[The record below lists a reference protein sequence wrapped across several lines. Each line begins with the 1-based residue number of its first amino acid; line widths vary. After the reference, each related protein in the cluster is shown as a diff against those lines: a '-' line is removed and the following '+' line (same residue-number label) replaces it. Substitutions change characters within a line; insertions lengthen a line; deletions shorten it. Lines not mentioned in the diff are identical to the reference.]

1 MSATERVNGLTS
13 SQLAE
18 LRQILLTRR
27 DELLQSIRQ
36 RAETGTKVEAD
47 QVIEEID
54 QATTSQSQAVTLR
67 VMDKEVKLLR
77 QVEYALGKFDRGEY
91 GQCEGTEEPIG
102 YRRLKV
108 VPWARYSVEY
118 KERRELEQMQ
128 RSVRPP
134 GR

>member
-1 MSATERVNGLTS
+1 MAAKTNGLTEK
-13 SQLAE
+13 QTLE
-18 LRQILLTRR
+18 LRQQLLSRK
-27 DELLQSIRQ
+27 DELMRNIDA
-36 RAETGTKVEAD
+36 RASAGTKVEAD

-54 QATTSQSQAVTLR
+54 YATASQDQAVTLR

-77 QVEYALGKFDRGEY
+77 EVNRALAKFEQGEY
-91 GQCEGTEEPIG
+91 GLCEGTEEPIG

-108 VPWARYSVEY
+108 VPWARYSIEY
-118 KERRELEQMQ
+118 KEQRELEQMQ